1 MNNDKYN
8 RRHFFL
14 KQNLDQSKDTFSVS
28 LFMSFQFCD
37 FLGSLVH
44 LERGSNKERRTSLRQ
59 EKNVIFFTNFTS
71 GRNMI
76 I

>member
-14 KQNLDQSKDTFSVS
+14 QQNLDQGKDTFSVS

-44 LERGSNKERRTSLRQ
+44 LERGSNKQRRTSLRP
-59 EKNVIFFTNFTS
+59 EKMLSFSQISHLVAT
-71 GRNMI
+71 
-76 I
+76 